1 MFYLRGHR
9 VVSSALRWVVCGAVR
24 GRGCEEELTLSG
36 APATFWISG
45 TGGQCGEHFLWPCI

>member
-1 MFYLRGHR
+1 M
-9 VVSSALRWVVCGAVR
+9 SSALQWVLCGAVR